1 MDFGNILDQWD
12 EETSKSYGKKKMD
25 ADRKRA
31 ASGVTD
37 NAGMQAESGK
47 VAKTQPKA
55 NPMDVWL
62 RRYGTQDKDKANAGE
77 ESSVTPA
84 EKRRR
89 LHAKKCE
96 AVIDLH
102 GLTRDEAWMK
112 LDSFFSD
119 CLKKGLEKI
128 LIIHGKGT
136 HSVENP
142 VLRQMV
148 SAFLEQN
155 PHAGESGVSS
165 KDDGGSGSTWVIL
178 K

>member
-1 MDFGNILDQWD
+1 MDFGSILDQWD

-25 ADRKRA
+25 ADRRKSEAGPSPAAGNGARERA
-31 ASGVTD
+31 
-37 NAGMQAESGK
+37 QA
-47 VAKTQPKA
+47 QPKA

-62 RRYGTQDKDKANAGE
+62 TRYGTQDKDTVNAAE
-77 ESSVTPA
+77 AASVTPA
-84 EKRRR
+84 ERRRR
-89 LHAKKCE
+89 LRAKKCE

-102 GLTRDEAWMK
+102 GLTRDEAWTR
-112 LDSFFSD
+112 LESFFVD
-119 CLKKGLEKI
+119 CRRKGLEKI

-148 SAFLEQN
+148 ASFLEHN
-155 PHAGESGVSS
+155 IHAGESGVSS
-165 KDDGGSGSTWVIL
+165 KDEGGSGSTWVIL

>member
-25 ADRKRA
+25 ADRKKA
-31 ASGVTD
+31 DSGVT
-37 NAGMQAESGK
+37 NNNGMPSKAGAGPKAQ
-47 VAKTQPKA
+47 TKA
-55 NPMDVWL
+55 NPMDVWI
-62 RRYGTQDKDKANAGE
+62 RRYGTQDKDTANAGE

-84 EKRRR
+84 EKRCR
-89 LHAKKCE
+89 LRAKKCE

-102 GLTRDEAWMK
+102 GLTRDEAWTRM
-112 LDSFFSD
+112 DSFFSD

-148 SAFLEQN
+148 TAFLEQN

>member
-1 MDFGNILDQWD
+1 
-12 EETSKSYGKKKMD
+12 
-25 ADRKRA
+25 
-31 ASGVTD
+31 
-37 NAGMQAESGK
+37 
-47 VAKTQPKA
+47 
-55 NPMDVWL
+55 MDVWI
-62 RRYGTQDKDKANAGE
+62 RRYGTQDKDTVNAND

-89 LHAKKCE
+89 LRAKKCE

-102 GLTRDEAWMK
+102 GLTRDEAWTR
-112 LDSFFSD
+112 LESFFGD
-119 CLKKGLEKI
+119 CRRKGLEKI

-142 VLRQMV
+142 VLRRMV

-155 PHAGESGVSS
+155 IHAGESGVSS